1 MYEHVVIFLGLIVP
15 PRFSGD
21 SLERLVNLPGG
32 APNHADTP
40 PRLLP
45 RSQVMTVACNLRVVT
60 RGWAG
65 LSPVQWRSLGRRR
78 RASGRPRSHT
88 VSWMALCDALAPSPP
103 WNDGFCFFWFSY
115 FVKITSFLF
124 SPVAGGRDGPFHA
137 QLRYLNAHFSSPPPS
152 LPPSVGEDRVERF
165 CV

>member
-65 LSPVQWRSLGRRR
+65 LSPVQWRCLGRRRR

-115 FVKITSFLF
+115 FVKIISFFIFPRRWRAGWALSCPASIFECTFLLPAALPSPF
-124 SPVAGGRDGPFHA
+124 SGRG
-137 QLRYLNAHFSSPPPS
+137 S
-152 LPPSVGEDRVERF
+152 
-165 CV
+165 C